1 MALKYRRKVNQKE
14 KRLVMIG
21 ILSML
26 ILIIV
31 LVCIFSAVF
40 GMEYMINKSLADP
53 DVLVHVTIRGDDV
66 IVTID
71 EGCRVDELLMLSVQ
85 IEGVQL
91 SNSVCTMNVS
101 DVGTG
106 EVVFNGACAG
116 VTGERDIAVRG
127 IFSDGKTEILKLY
140 TVKFTET

>member
-1 MALKYRRKVNQKE
+1 MALKYRRKINQKE
-14 KRLVMIG
+14 KRLAMIG

-26 ILIIV
+26 ILIIL

-40 GMEYMINKSLADP
+40 GIEYMIDKSLADP

-66 IVTID
+66 VVTICD
-71 EGCRVDELLMLSVQ
+71 GCRIDELLMLSVQ
-85 IEGVQL
+85 IEGVEL
-91 SNSVCTMNVS
+91 PNSVSTMNTPVA
-101 DVGTG
+101 DKG
-106 EVVFNGACAG
+106 EVVFKGACAG